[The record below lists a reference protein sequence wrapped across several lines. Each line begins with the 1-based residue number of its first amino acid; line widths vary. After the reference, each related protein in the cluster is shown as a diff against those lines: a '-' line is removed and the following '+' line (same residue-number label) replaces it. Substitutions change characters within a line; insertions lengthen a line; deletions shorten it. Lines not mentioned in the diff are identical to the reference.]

1 MYGQKGPGEVSQPG
15 RTIIHADLDAFFA
28 AAEVRRRPDLR
39 GKPVIIGGR
48 PGGRGVV
55 AAASYEARVFG
66 VRSAMPISQ
75 AVRLCP
81 DGIYLPGDGSY
92 YRELSGQFRAIL
104 EDFTE
109 LVEMVS
115 VDEAYLDISHSERTL
130 GTPRQAAEEIKRRVR
145 DELQLVVS
153 LGVSTSRMVSKI
165 ASDMDK
171 PDGLC
176 VVEPG
181 TEAEFLSGLPVGKMP
196 GIGPKAVERLHSSG
210 IRTLGELA
218 QMPVPVIEP
227 IFGKR
232 AEQVI
237 QRAKGIDNKPVDP
250 DGGPAKSIS
259 HERTFGE
266 DLTDPDEIRRELYR
280 LAEAT
285 GRDMRQK
292 GIQGSVVAVKLRYAD
307 FETVGKQRRLPGP
320 TDAHQEIM
328 PVAEKLVEEL
338 LNARRAPVR
347 LLGVRMSNLTSGVLQ
362 LSLFDNAAQRQQQLN
377 QAIDQLTERHG
388 KNLIMPGSLR
398 TANQIRK
405 QSREDDP
412 ETYDRRTEGKRG
424 RRE

>member
-1 MYGQKGPGEVSQPG
+1 MNQSE

-28 AAEVRRRPDLR
+28 AAEVRRRPELR
-39 GKPVIIGGR
+39 GKPVIIGGK

-66 VRSAMPISQ
+66 VRSAMPTSQ

-81 DGIYLPGDGSY
+81 DAIFLPGDGAY
-92 YRELSGQFRAIL
+92 YRELSEQFRAIL

-130 GTPRQAAEEIKRRVR
+130 GTPRQAAEAIKQRVR

-165 ASDMDK
+165 ASDVDK
-171 PDGLC
+171 PDGLY

-181 TEAEFLSGLPVGKMP
+181 AEAEFLAGLAVGKMP
-196 GIGPKAVERLHSSG
+196 GIGPKAVERLHASG
-210 IRTLGELA
+210 IRTLGDLA
-218 QMPVPVIEP
+218 RTPIPVIEP

-232 AEQVI
+232 TEHVI
-237 QRAKGIDNKPVDP
+237 QRARGIDDKPVDP
-250 DGGPAKSIS
+250 GGGPAKSIS

-266 DLTDPDEIRRELYR
+266 DLTEPEEIRRELYR

-285 GRDMRQK
+285 GRDMRRQ
-292 GIQGSVVAVKLRYAD
+292 GLQGSVVAVKLRYSD

-320 TDAHQEIM
+320 TDAHQEMM

-338 LNARRAPVR
+338 LRARRAPVR

-362 LSLFDNAAQRQQQLN
+362 LSLFDNETQRQQQLN
-377 QAIDQLTERHG
+377 QAIDRLTERHG
-388 KNLIMPGSLR
+388 KGLIGPGSLKKADQAKPR
-398 TANQIRK
+398 
-405 QSREDDP
+405 SRDDDADG
-412 ETYDRRTEGKRG
+412 TRSRYG
-424 RRE
+424 RD

>member
-1 MYGQKGPGEVSQPG
+1 VSQPG

-28 AAEVRRRPDLR
+28 AAEVRRRPELR

-81 DGIYLPGDGSY
+81 DGIYLSGDGSY

-130 GTPRQAAEEIKRRVR
+130 GTPRQAAEAIKQRVR

-165 ASDMDK
+165 ASDFDK

-181 TEAEFLSGLPVGKMP
+181 TEAEFLSGLAVGKMP
-196 GIGPKAVERLHSSG
+196 GIGPKAVEQLHASG
-210 IRTLGELA
+210 IRTLGDLA
-218 QMPVPVIEP
+218 RMPVPVIEP

-232 AEQVI
+232 AEHVI
-237 QRAKGIDNKPVDP
+237 QRAKGIDDKPVDP
-250 DGGPAKSIS
+250 DGGPVKSIS

-285 GRDMRQK
+285 GRDMRRK
-292 GIQGSVVAVKLRYAD
+292 NIQGSVVAVKLRYAD

-398 TANQIRK
+398 TADQLRK

-412 ETYDRRTEGKRG
+412 ETYDRRTDGKG
-424 RRE
+424 NRRD

>member
-1 MYGQKGPGEVSQPG
+1 MSQSH

-28 AAEVRRRPDLR
+28 AAEVRRRPELR
-39 GKPVIIGGR
+39 GKPVIIGGK

-66 VRSAMPISQ
+66 VRSAMPTSQ

-81 DGIYLPGDGSY
+81 DAIFLSGDGAY

-109 LVEMVS
+109 LVQMVS

-130 GTPRQAAEEIKRRVR
+130 GTPRQAAESIKQRVR

-165 ASDMDK
+165 ASDVDK

-181 TEAEFLSGLPVGKMP
+181 TEADFLAGMAVGKMP
-196 GIGPKAVERLHSSG
+196 GIGPKAVERLHASG

-218 QMPVPVIEP
+218 KMPVPVIEP

-232 AEQVI
+232 AEHVI
-237 QRAKGIDNKPVDP
+237 QRAKGIDDKPVDP

-266 DLTDPDEIRRELYR
+266 DLTEPDDIRRELYR

-285 GRDMRQK
+285 GRDMRR
-292 GIQGSVVAVKLRYAD
+292 QGVQGTVVAVKVRYND

-320 TDAHQEIM
+320 TDAHQEMM
-328 PVAEKLVEEL
+328 PVVEKLVDEL
-338 LNARRAPVR
+338 LRVRRAPVR
-347 LLGVRMSNLTSGVLQ
+347 LLGVRMSNLTSGAIQ
-362 LSLFDNAAQRQQQLN
+362 LSLFDSGAQRQQQLN
-377 QAIDQLTERHG
+377 QAIDRLTERHG
-388 KNLIMPGSLR
+388 KGLIIPGSLQKGGNDR
-398 TANQIRK
+398 QRSRK
-405 QSREDDP
+405 DDP
-412 ETYDRRTEGKRG
+412 DEKGG
-424 RRE
+424 RHGRD

>member
-1 MYGQKGPGEVSQPG
+1 VSQLN
-15 RTIIHADLDAFFA
+15 RAIIHADLDAFFA
-28 AAEVRRRPDLR
+28 AAEVRRRPELR
-39 GKPVIIGGR
+39 GKPVIIGGK
-48 PGGRGVV
+48 PGDRGVV

-66 VRSAMPISQ
+66 VRSAMPTSQ

-81 DGIYLPGDGSY
+81 DAIFLPGDGTY
-92 YRELSGQFRAIL
+92 YRELSHQFRAIL

-130 GTPRQAAEEIKRRVR
+130 GTPRQAAETIKQRVH
-145 DELQLVVS
+145 DELELVVS

-165 ASDMDK
+165 ASDYDK

-181 TEAEFLSGLPVGKMP
+181 TEAAFLAGMAVGKMP
-196 GIGPKAVERLHSSG
+196 GIGPKAVERLHASG
-210 IRTLGELA
+210 IRTLGDLA
-218 QMPVPVIEP
+218 RSPLPVIEP

-232 AEQVI
+232 SEHVI
-237 QRAKGIDNKPVDP
+237 QRAQGIDDKPVDP

-266 DLTDPDEIRRELYR
+266 DLTDPADIRRELYR

-285 GRDMRQK
+285 GREMRRN
-292 GIQGSVVAVKLRYAD
+292 GLQGSVVAVKLRYSD

-320 TDAHQEIM
+320 TDAHQDM
-328 PVAEKLVEEL
+328 LPVAEKLVEEL
-338 LNARRAPVR
+338 LRSRRAPVR
-347 LLGVRMSNLTSGVLQ
+347 LLGVRMSNLTSGVTQ
-362 LSLFDNAAQRQQQLN
+362 LSLFDNEAQRQQKLN

-388 KNLIMPGSLR
+388 KGLIVPGSLQKSKR
-398 TANQIRK
+398 DEKR
-405 QSREDDP
+405 SRHE
-412 ETYDRRTEGKRG
+412 
-424 RRE
+424 RE

>member
-1 MYGQKGPGEVSQPG
+1 VNQLD

-28 AAEVRRRPDLR
+28 AAEVRRRPELL
-39 GKPVIIGGR
+39 GKPVVIGGR

-81 DGIYLPGDGSY
+81 DAIFLSGDGAY

-104 EDFTE
+104 EDFTD

-115 VDEAYLDISHSERTL
+115 VDEAYLDISRPERTL
-130 GTPRQAAEEIKRRVR
+130 GTPRQAAETIKQRVR
-145 DELQLVVS
+145 DEIQLVVS

-165 ASDMDK
+165 ASDLDK
-171 PDGLC
+171 PDGLR
-176 VVEPG
+176 VVDPG
-181 TEAEFLSGLPVGKMP
+181 TEAAFLAGLPVGKMP
-196 GIGPKAVERLHSSG
+196 GIGPKAVERLRASG
-210 IRTLGELA
+210 IRTLGDLA
-218 QMPVPVIEP
+218 RTPEPVIEP

-232 AEQVI
+232 TAHII
-237 QRAKGIDNKPVDP
+237 QRAQGIDNKPVDP
-250 DGGPAKSIS
+250 GGGPAKSIS

-266 DLTDPDEIRRELYR
+266 DLTDPAAIERELYR

-285 GRDMRQK
+285 GRDMRKK
-292 GIQGSVVAVKLRYAD
+292 GLQGSVVAVKLRYSD

-328 PVAEKLVEEL
+328 PVARKLVEEL
-338 LNARRAPVR
+338 LNTRRAPVR

-362 LSLFDNAAQRQQQLN
+362 LSLFDTEAQRRQQLN
-377 QAIDQLTERHG
+377 QALDLLADRHG
-388 KNLIMPGSLR
+388 KNLIVPGSVRALEHQR
-398 TANQIRK
+398 NAA
-405 QSREDDP
+405 REDDP
-412 ETYDRRTEGKRG
+412 ASYDRRSDEKGERHD
-424 RRE
+424 

>member
-1 MYGQKGPGEVSQPG
+1 MKQPG
-15 RTIIHADLDAFFA
+15 RAIIHADLDAFFA
-28 AAEVRRRPDLR
+28 AAEVRRRPELR

-75 AVRLCP
+75 ALRLCP
-81 DGIYLPGDGSY
+81 DGVYLSGDGSY
-92 YRELSGQFRAIL
+92 YRELSDQFRGIL
-104 EDFTE
+104 HDFTE

-115 VDEAYLDISHSERTL
+115 VDEAYLDISHSERSL
-130 GTPRQAAEEIKRRVR
+130 GTPRQAAESIKQRVR
-145 DELQLVVS
+145 DELELVVS

-165 ASDMDK
+165 ASDLDK

-181 TEAEFLSGLPVGKMP
+181 TEAAFLADLPVGKMP
-196 GIGPKAVERLHSSG
+196 GIGPKAVERLHASG
-210 IRTLGELA
+210 VRTLGQLA
-218 QMPVPVIEP
+218 RMPLPVIEP

-232 AEQVI
+232 ADHVVL
-237 QRAKGIDNKPVDP
+237 RAQGIDDKPVDP
-250 DGGPAKSIS
+250 DGGAAKSIS

-266 DLTDPDEIRRELYR
+266 DLTDPEEIRRELYR

-285 GRDMRQK
+285 GRDMRKK
-292 GIQGSVVAVKLRYAD
+292 GLQGSVVAVKLRYAD
-307 FETVGKQRRLPGP
+307 FETVGKQRRLSGP

-338 LNARRAPVR
+338 LNTRRAPVR
-347 LLGVRMSNLTSGVLQ
+347 LLGVRMSSLTSGVLQ
-362 LSLFDNAAQRQQQLN
+362 LSLFDQQAQRQQKLN

-388 KNLIMPGSLR
+388 KGLITPGNLRSTEQR
-398 TANQIRK
+398 RK
-405 QSREDDP
+405 ESGEDDP
-412 ETYDRRTEGKRG
+412 DTYDRRTGKHRG
-424 RRE
+424 RHE

>member
-1 MYGQKGPGEVSQPG
+1 VSRLD

-28 AAEVRRRPDLR
+28 AAEVRRRPELR
-39 GKPVIIGGR
+39 GKPVIIGGK

-66 VRSAMPISQ
+66 VRSAMPTSQ

-81 DGIYLPGDGSY
+81 DAIFLPGDGAY
-92 YRELSGQFRAIL
+92 YRELSHEFRAIL

-130 GTPRQAAEEIKRRVR
+130 GTPHQAAEQIKQRVR

-165 ASDMDK
+165 ASDYDK

-176 VVEPG
+176 VVDPG
-181 TEAEFLSGLPVGKMP
+181 TEAEFLSGMAVGKMP
-196 GIGPKAVERLHSSG
+196 GIGPKAVERLHASG
-210 IRTLGELA
+210 IRTLGDLA
-218 QMPVPVIEP
+218 RSPLPVIEP

-232 AEQVI
+232 AEHVV
-237 QRAKGIDNKPVDP
+237 QRAQGIDDKPVDP
-250 DGGPAKSIS
+250 EGGPTKSIS

-266 DLTDPDEIRRELYR
+266 DLTDPEDIRRELYR

-285 GRDMRQK
+285 GRDMRRN
-292 GIQGSVVAVKLRYAD
+292 GLQGSVVAVKLRYND

-320 TDAHQEIM
+320 TDAHQDM
-328 PVAEKLVEEL
+328 LPVAEKLVEEL
-338 LNARRAPVR
+338 LRSRRAPVR
-347 LLGVRMSNLTSGVLQ
+347 LLGVRMSNLTSGVTQ
-362 LSLFDNAAQRQQQLN
+362 LSLFDNEAQRQQKLN
-377 QAIDQLTERHG
+377 QAIDRLTERHG
-388 KNLIMPGSLR
+388 KGLIVPGNMQKSH
-398 TANQIRK
+398 
-405 QSREDDP
+405 RE
-412 ETYDRRTEGKRG
+412 EKKRG
-424 RRE
+424 RHERE

>member
-1 MYGQKGPGEVSQPG
+1 MSRLD

-28 AAEVRRRPDLR
+28 AAEVRRRPELR
-39 GKPVIIGGR
+39 GKPVIIGGK

-66 VRSAMPISQ
+66 VRSAMPTSQ

-81 DGIYLPGDGSY
+81 DAIFLPGDGEY

-130 GTPRQAAEEIKRRVR
+130 GTPRQAAEQIKQRVR

-165 ASDMDK
+165 ASDYDK

-181 TEAEFLSGLPVGKMP
+181 TEAEFLAGMAVGKMP
-196 GIGPKAVERLHSSG
+196 GIGPKAVERLHASG
-210 IRTLGELA
+210 IRTLGDLA
-218 QMPVPVIEP
+218 RSPLPVIEP

-232 AEQVI
+232 AGNVI
-237 QRAKGIDNKPVDP
+237 QRAQGIDDKPVDP
-250 DGGPAKSIS
+250 EGGPAKSIS
-259 HERTFGE
+259 NERTFGE
-266 DLTDPDEIRRELYR
+266 DLTDPKDIQRELYR
-280 LAEAT
+280 LTEAT
-285 GRDMRQK
+285 GRDMRRN
-292 GIQGSVVAVKLRYAD
+292 GLQGSVVAVKLRYSD

-320 TDAHQEIM
+320 TDAHQDM
-328 PVAEKLVEEL
+328 LPVAEKLVEEL
-338 LNARRAPVR
+338 LRTRRAPIR
-347 LLGVRMSNLTSGVLQ
+347 LLGVRMSNLTSGVTQ
-362 LSLFDNAAQRQQQLN
+362 LSLFDNTAQRQQKLN
-377 QAIDQLTERHG
+377 QAIDRLTERHG
-388 KNLIMPGSLR
+388 KGLIVPGSLQKTNR
-398 TANQIRK
+398 D
-405 QSREDDP
+405 E
-412 ETYDRRTEGKRG
+412 KRG
-424 RRE
+424 RHERE

>member
-1 MYGQKGPGEVSQPG
+1 VKQPG

-28 AAEVRRRPDLR
+28 AAEIRRRPELR

-55 AAASYEARVFG
+55 AAASYEARVYG

-81 DGIYLPGDGSY
+81 HGVYLSGDGSY
-92 YRELSGQFRAIL
+92 YRELSDQFRTIL
-104 EDFTE
+104 NDFTD

-130 GTPRQAAEEIKRRVR
+130 GTPRAAAATIKQRVR
-145 DELQLVVS
+145 DELDLVVS

-165 ASDMDK
+165 ASDLDK

-181 TEAEFLSGLPVGKMP
+181 TEAEFLADLAVGKMP
-196 GIGPKAVERLHSSG
+196 GIGPKAVERLRASG

-218 QMPVPVIEP
+218 RIPLPVIEP

-232 AEQVI
+232 AQQVI
-237 QRAKGIDNKPVDP
+237 LRAQGIDDKPVDP

-266 DLTDPDEIRRELYR
+266 DLSDPADIRRELYR

-285 GRDMRQK
+285 GRDMRTN
-292 GIQGSVVAVKLRYAD
+292 GLQGSVVAVKLRYAD
-307 FETVGKQRRLPGP
+307 FETVGKQRRLTGP
-320 TDAHQEIM
+320 TDAHQEIF
-328 PVAEKLVEEL
+328 PVAEKLVNEL
-338 LNARRAPVR
+338 LANRRAPVR

-362 LSLFDNAAQRQQQLN
+362 LSLFDQQAQRQQKLN

-388 KNLIMPGSLR
+388 KGLITPGNLRSP
-398 TANQIRK
+398 NQPR
-405 QSREDDP
+405 SDDP
-412 ETYDRRTEGKRG
+412 ETYDRRTGERRG
-424 RRE
+424 TSE